1 MKKIGVLIASCLLV
15 FAGCG
20 SSSAKKDDVISIGMD
35 MELSGAVAAY
45 GIVQKKAVELAIEE
59 INADGGILGKQ
70 VKLIAKDNR
79 SDTTE
84 TVSVAS
90 NLMSNDNVVAVLGPA
105 TSGAV
110 KAALPNADKA
120 KVPLLTPSGTDDSIT
135 VTDGKVNEYAFRAC
149 FQDSLQGV
157 ILANYAMNNL
167 NGKKAVIIADKSSD
181 YAKGLTKS
189 FKETYTGDIVAEEYF
204 TAGDTDYQAILTKI
218 KKENFD
224 FIYIPAYYTESGLI
238 IKQAREMGIDVP
250 ILGADGFGDP
260 KLVETAGPKNVS
272 NVYYTAHFSENA
284 PATDKVIPFVNAY
297 KEKYNEDPNAFAALA
312 YDSMYM
318 LKAAMED
325 AGEVSSA
332 SLTQSLASL
341 KDFKG
346 VTGNIS
352 MGADHNPKK
361 TLVVI
366 GLTNGEE
373 SSAEAVEP

>member
-1 MKKIGVLIASCLLV
+1 MKKIVSLFTLSLFVLT
-15 FAGCG
+15 GCNSIG
-20 SSSAKKDDVISIGMD
+20 ANNDDVINVGMD
-35 MELSGAVAAY
+35 MELSGAVSAY
-45 GIVQKKAVELAIEE
+45 GIVQKKGVELAIEE

-84 TVSVAS
+84 TFSVAS
-90 NLMSNDNVVAVLGPA
+90 NLMSNDNIVAVIGPA

-110 KAALPNADKA
+110 KAALPITNKA
-120 KVPLLTPSGTDDSIT
+120 KVPLLTPSGTDDEIT
-135 VTDGKVNEYAFRAC
+135 VTEGKVNEYAFRAC

-167 NGKKAVIIADKSSD
+167 KANKAVIIADKSSD

-204 TAGDTDYQAILTKI
+204 AAGDTDYQAILTKT
-218 KKENFD
+218 KKEDFD
-224 FIYIPAYYTESGLI
+224 FIYIPAYYTEAGLI

-250 ILGADGFGDP
+250 VLGADGFGDP
-260 KLVETAGPKNVS
+260 KLVETAGSKNVS

-284 PATDKVIPFVNAY
+284 PATDRVIPFVNAF
-297 KEKYNEDPNAFAALA
+297 KEKFNEDPNAFAALA

-325 AGEVSSA
+325 AGEVSTE
-332 SLTQSLASL
+332 SLTNSLVSL
-341 KDFKG
+341 KDFEG

-352 MGADHNPKK
+352 MGSDHNPRK
-361 TLVVI
+361 TLVVL

-373 SSAEAVEP
+373 TSAEAVEP